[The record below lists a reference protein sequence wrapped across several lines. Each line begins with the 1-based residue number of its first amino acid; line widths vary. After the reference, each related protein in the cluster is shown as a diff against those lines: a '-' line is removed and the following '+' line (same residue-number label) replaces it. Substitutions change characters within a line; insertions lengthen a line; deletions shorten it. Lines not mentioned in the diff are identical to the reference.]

1 MEQRWISEEAVF
13 VQRLMV
19 LDVLY
24 SRGIQLMEEGEILD
38 TPVEEFA
45 REIEELLGA

>member
-1 MEQRWISEEAVF
+1 MEHRWISDEGVF

-24 SRGIQLMEEGEILD
+24 SRGIQLMVEGEMPD
-38 TPVEEFA
+38 TPFEEFA
-45 REIEELLGA
+45 RELEDLLDE